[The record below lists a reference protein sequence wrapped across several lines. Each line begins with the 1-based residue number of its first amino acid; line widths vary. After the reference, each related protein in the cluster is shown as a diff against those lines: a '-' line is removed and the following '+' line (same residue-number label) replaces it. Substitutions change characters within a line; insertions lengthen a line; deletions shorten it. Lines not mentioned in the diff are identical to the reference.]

1 MLICFGCRKPISD
14 PERVAQH
21 RPACRALAD
30 VTVAKVVRMSP
41 RAAWE

>member
-1 MLICFGCRKPISD
+1 MLICFGCHKSTDDIM
-14 PERVAQH
+14 EH

-41 RAAWE
+41 RVAWS